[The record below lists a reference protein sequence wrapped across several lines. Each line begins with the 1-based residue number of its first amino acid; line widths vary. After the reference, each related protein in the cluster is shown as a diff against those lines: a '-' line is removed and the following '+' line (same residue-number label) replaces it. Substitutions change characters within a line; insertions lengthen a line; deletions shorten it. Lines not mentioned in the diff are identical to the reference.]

1 MFYNYIQLKMYGQSF
16 FLDSLF
22 HNLFINKA
30 LGNVFSVSKKHNSLS
45 TYAIDGCSY
54 NLSFSKRA

>member
-1 MFYNYIQLKMYGQSF
+1 MSLA
-16 FLDSLF
+16 FL
-22 HNLFINKA
+22 
-30 LGNVFSVSKKHNSLS
+30 KKHNSLS

>member
-1 MFYNYIQLKMYGQSF
+1 MIKNVWPIV